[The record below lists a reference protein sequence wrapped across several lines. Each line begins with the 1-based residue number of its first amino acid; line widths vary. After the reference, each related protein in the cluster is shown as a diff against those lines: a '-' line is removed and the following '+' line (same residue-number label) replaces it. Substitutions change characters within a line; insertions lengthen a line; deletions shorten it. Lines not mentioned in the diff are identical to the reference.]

1 MHLVGTFLESTGMIG
16 KMVEEHTKCV
26 GKNCKP
32 QTYDH
37 HIFPN
42 KIETCSLAIFFLFFL
57 ISKINS
63 YENFS
68 QKYKIKIT
76 FRNVFHDSSLFKR
89 LKPYLIQNPAKI
101 LTRGPYSVYPGVS
114 NSELS
119 IQAQSRDSINL
130 GSSNE
135 YMFKYLFLQ
144 FSSSEDKHYPKTS
157 RKCKPVGEGSME
169 VGREWSVHDWWLRFM
184 ISDMPLL
191 WDWREFSNE
200 NTKVKTTSFLS
211 TGRCCWRS
219 FQRRTQTE
227 NLFNH
232 LLWRNQNL

>member
-32 QTYDH
+32 QTYDR

-57 ISKINS
+57 ISKMNS
-63 YENFS
+63 YENFF

-89 LKPYLIQNPAKI
+89 LKPYPVQNPAKI

-119 IQAQSRDSINL
+119 IQAQSRHSINL

-144 FSSSEDKHYPKTS
+144 FSSSAVRTS
-157 RKCKPVGEGSME
+157 ITLKQQENASPSGKAAGKWGGNGVCVIGGFGS
-169 VGREWSVHDWWLRFM
+169 
-184 ISDMPLL
+184 
-191 WDWREFSNE
+191 
-200 NTKVKTTSFLS
+200 
-211 TGRCCWRS
+211 
-219 FQRRTQTE
+219 
-227 NLFNH
+227 
-232 LLWRNQNL
+232 